1 MTDNITELLKE
12 IEDIRIDGAY
22 ENLND
27 SLRTLVTQDQR
38 LAAILDKAKISGI
51 IIHLQFVAC
60 SSSFNKLNN
69 FAGLHLVPTTLHINY
84 SHY

>member
-38 LAAILDKAKISGI
+38 LAAILDKAKISGNY
-51 IIHLQFVAC
+51 
-60 SSSFNKLNN
+60 SSSICCLLFI
-69 FAGLHLVPTTLHINY
+69 FQ
-84 SHY
+84 